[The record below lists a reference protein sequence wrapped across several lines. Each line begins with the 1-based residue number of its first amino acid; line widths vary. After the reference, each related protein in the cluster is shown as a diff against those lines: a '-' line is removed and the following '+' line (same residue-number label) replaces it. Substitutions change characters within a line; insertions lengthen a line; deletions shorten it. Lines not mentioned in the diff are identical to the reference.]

1 MTRHDHERKKRCIK
15 VQREILADGKK
26 KEYQRAR
33 QLRENIAQLE
43 EDLLEPV
50 EEIEYKG
57 EFNKVDN
64 PFV

>member
-1 MTRHDHERKKRCIK
+1 MTRHDYERKKRCLK

-26 KEYQRAR
+26 KAYQRAR

>member
-1 MTRHDHERKKRCIK
+1 MTRHDYERKARGLK
-15 VQREILADGKK
+15 VQREILANGKK
-26 KEYQRAR
+26 KSYQRAR

-50 EEIEYKG
+50 EEIENTG
-57 EFNKVDN
+57 EHFKTEN